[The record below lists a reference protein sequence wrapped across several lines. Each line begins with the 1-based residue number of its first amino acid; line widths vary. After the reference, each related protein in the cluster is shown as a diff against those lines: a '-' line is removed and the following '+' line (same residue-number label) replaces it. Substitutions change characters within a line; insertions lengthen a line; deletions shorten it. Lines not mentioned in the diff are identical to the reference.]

1 MLFRSNDGRIW
12 VPKRAEDCDKDP
24 RTIAEEAGVAAVQGY
39 QGLDPLASHR
49 VVAEHRRG
57 ALVDDFQDRVAF
69 LVPVGGLIE
78 DAQEERGR

>member
-1 MLFRSNDGRIW
+1 M
-12 VPKRAEDCDKDP
+12 
-24 RTIAEEAGVAAVQGY
+24 QGY
-39 QGLDPLASHR
+39 QGLDPLAPHR

-57 ALVDDFQDRVAF
+57 ALVDDSQDRVAF